1 MSKQKNRK
9 KYAIKS
15 DYGME
20 NASAQHVIIIQDAGC
35 DMEKELPAKCSS
47 VGFLLFNK
55 WLNTNW
61 VSDAG
66 WRGKPDTAVNMVDL
80 GIAPVLCRQYRAWRR
95 TC

>member
-66 WRGKPDTAVNMVDL
+66 WRDKPDTAVNMADL
-80 GIAPVLCRQYRAWRR
+80 SFAQMPCCQTVIR
-95 TC
+95 